1 MAKHRIILDCDP
13 GVDDAIA
20 LMLAVASPDEVEIIG
35 ITAVAG
41 NVPLSATERNAR
53 RLCTLLSRTDIP
65 VFAGCARPIMS
76 ADARG
81 ASVHGSDGLG
91 DVSGLP
97 PPEMRVSS
105 QHAVDFIIEQIEA
118 APGAVTLCAIG
129 PMTNVALA
137 LLKAPDIAANIRE
150 IVFMGGA
157 AFCPGNSSPEAEF
170 NIGFD
175 PHAAH
180 IVTTAGVPLTMFG
193 LDVTRKATVT
203 QAWLAELR
211 RGDSVMEI
219 AADMM
224 TSYGAG
230 DPCLHD
236 PCVIAHLL
244 DPTLFSGVDALVR
257 VECSSPL
264 TVGRTVAAVTER
276 SRQGVRPNC
285 RVMTE
290 VDSARLFS
298 MLGERLRRLDLGENE
313 SKAGSR

>member
-1 MAKHRIILDCDP
+1 MAKRRIILDCDP

-20 LMLAVASPDEVEIIG
+20 LMLAAASPDEVEILG

-53 RLCTLLSRTDIP
+53 RLCTLLRRTDIP

-97 PPEMRVSS
+97 LPERPVSP
-105 QHAVDFIIEQIEA
+105 QHAVDFIIATIEA
-118 APGAVTLCAIG
+118 APGAITLCAIG
-129 PMTNVALA
+129 PMTTIALA
-137 LLKAPDIAANIRE
+137 LLKAPDLAAKIRE

-157 AFCPGNSSPEAEF
+157 AFCPGNRSPEAEF

-180 IVTTAGVPLTMFG
+180 IVMTAGVPLTMFG
-193 LDVTRKATVT
+193 LDVTRKATIT
-203 QAWLAELR
+203 PAWLAELR
-211 RGDSVMEI
+211 RGGPLMGI

-224 TSYGAG
+224 AGYGAG

-236 PCVIAHLL
+236 PCVIAHLI
-244 DPTLFSGVDALVR
+244 DPTLFGGVEALVR

-264 TVGRTVAAVTER
+264 TLGRTVAAVTER
-276 SRQGVRPNC
+276 SRQGAPPNC

-298 MLGERLRRLDLGENE
+298 MLVERLRRLDPGENE